1 MTIQLKVAM
10 LIAAGFVIIVGG
22 LLFSTGRDDAAE
34 PGATDP
40 SKNANSAP
48 DPRLVRSDSHVL
60 GERGASDVVLVEFLD
75 FECEACRAAHPIVED
90 LRNEY
95 AGEVTF
101 VTRYFPLPGHFNSKR
116 AAQAVESAARQGKY
130 EQMYQRMFET
140 QSAWGEQQK
149 PMDALFRKYAAEL
162 GLDMNR
168 FDADYASKE
177 VADRV
182 QRDIDDGTELGV
194 QGTPTFYLDG
204 ELFQPTTVEDFSTAL
219 DAALGK

>member
-10 LIAAGFVIIVGG
+10 LIAAAFVIAIGG
-22 LLFSTGRDDAAE
+22 LLFSTGRDDE
-34 PGATDP
+34 PASGDP
-40 SKNANSAP
+40 SKTTTNGAP
-48 DPRLVRSDSHVL
+48 DPRLVRPDSHVL
-60 GERGASDVVLVEFLD
+60 GERGTSDVVLVEFLD
-75 FECEACRAAHPIVED
+75 FECEACRAAHPIVEN
-90 LRNEY
+90 LRKEY

-101 VTRYFPLPGHFNSKR
+101 VTRYYPLPGHFNSTR
-116 AAQAVESAARQGKY
+116 AARAVESAARQGKY

-149 PMDALFRKYAAEL
+149 PMDALFRKYASEL
-162 GLDMNR
+162 GLDMKR
-168 FDADYASKE
+168 FDADYASQE

-182 QRDIDDGTELGV
+182 QRDVDDGTELGV

-204 ELFQPTTVEDFSTAL
+204 ELFQPAAVEDFSTAL